1 MAGYTGRRPHRRLGG
16 RKRQVRAYI
25 VRRLLF
31 AIPTLLGISVLVFA
45 ITRLAPGDPVYLY
58 TFGAL
63 NVTEEDIQGIRAHYG
78 LDKPLVMQYIDWITL
93 ALQGDFGKSLQ
104 YRQDALGLLLERL
117 PATLQLAAAA
127 LVLQLVIGIPLGLI
141 SALKRGTWID
151 NVIRVFAVIGHAV
164 PTFWI
169 GLLFIILFSVTL
181 RILPSQGLL
190 TVGKDVWDIP
200 DRLKH
205 LIMPAFVLSL
215 AGIANYSRYLR
226 TETLD
231 VITQDYIRTA
241 HAKGL
246 PQRRVVYVHALRNAL
261 VPMVTALGPLFAVLV
276 GGSLVIEQVFTWPGV
291 GQFTYAAARSKD
303 YPVIMAGVMVASTLL
318 VLSYLV
324 RDIAYALVDPRI
336 KVK

>member
-1 MAGYTGRRPHRRLGG
+1 
-16 RKRQVRAYI
+16 VRAYI

-246 PQRRVVYVHALRNAL
+246 HQRRVVYVHAFRNAL